1 MRRSIIFV
9 HQKAQ
14 GDLISNSIKDLVS
27 DWSTYY
33 EGKDESYLR
42 DFSDGYINTLIACD
56 RISEGID
63 ISDLSTVVLIA
74 SDRARLTTIQR
85 IGRCLRTDPRNPDK
99 VANVVDLVLDLDS
112 NDNDKE
118 QEELLKSDNIRH
130 DWLLELSKIRP
141 EIK

>member
-1 MRRSIIFV
+1 M
-9 HQKAQ
+9 
-14 GDLISNSIKDLVS
+14 
-27 DWSTYY
+27 
-33 EGKDESYLR
+33 
-42 DFSDGYINTLIACD
+42 IACD

-63 ISDLSTVVLIA
+63 ISDLSTVILIA

-112 NDNDKE
+112 NNNDE
-118 QEELLKSDNIRH
+118 NQEEPLKSDIIRH

-141 EIK
+141 EI

>member
-1 MRRSIIFV
+1 MLTIIFV

-14 GDLISNSIKDLVS
+14 GDVISNSIAELVP

-33 EGKDESYLR
+33 EGKDVSYLR

-99 VANVVDLVLDLDS
+99 VANVVDFILDLDS
-112 NDNDKE
+112 NNDDE
-118 QEELLKSDNIRH
+118 SQEEHLKSDIIRH

-141 EIK
+141 KIK